1 MKHCLFLALVGLG
14 ASAGAP
20 AEARSPPAVL
30 ASSKKVPA
38 SVTVTIEA
46 FQFAPSPLK
55 IPVGTPVVFVN
66 KDAAPHTATADD
78 GKSFQG
84 TGRIVS
90 GDRKTVV
97 FEKPGTFNYHC
108 EIHTTMHGKVVV
120 R

>member
-1 MKHCLFLALVGLG
+1 MNPGVFLALVALG

-20 AEARSPPAVL
+20 AAAGSPPAVL
-30 ASSKKVPA
+30 ASSQKVPA

-55 IPVGTPVVFVN
+55 IPAGTPVVFVN
-66 KDAAPHTATADD
+66 KDAAPHTATPDD